1 MPSGHMYKRS
11 RRVNTEGRAII
22 EYVII
27 LSEYERVGRE
37 RNRRSPVSKLRI
49 PYPAG
54 TEKKEKKEKKEEKR
68 KREKEEKR
76 KRDKGRERRE
86 EKRERILH

>member
-1 MPSGHMYKRS
+1 M
-11 RRVNTEGRAII
+11 NTEGRAII

-68 KREKEEKR
+68 KGKRE
-76 KRDKGRERRE
+76 ERRE
-86 EKRERILH
+86 KRAHTALR